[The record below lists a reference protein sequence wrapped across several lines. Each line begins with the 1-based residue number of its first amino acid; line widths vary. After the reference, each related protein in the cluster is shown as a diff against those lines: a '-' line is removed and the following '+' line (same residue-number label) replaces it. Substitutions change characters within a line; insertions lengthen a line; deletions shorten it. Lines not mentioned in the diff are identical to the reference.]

1 MAAASIELEK
11 DLYRIVPMGE
21 SHLDEVLAIEKVSFP
36 TPWSRSAFL
45 GELFDNQFAYY
56 YVCLKEGRVVGYAGM
71 WIILDEAH
79 VTNIAIHPHFRG
91 RKLGKLLLMEIM
103 RQAVCLGAEKIT
115 LEVRPS
121 NKVAQKLYRQLG
133 FVAAGI
139 RKGYYSDTLEDAI
152 IMWKHLYD
160 VDERRK

>member
-56 YVCLKEGRVVGYAGM
+56 YVCLKESRVVGYAGM

-103 RQAVCLGAEKIT
+103 RQAVSRAEKIT

-121 NKVAQKLYRQLG
+121 NKVAQNCTGNWVLWLQEFAR
-133 FVAAGI
+133 V
-139 RKGYYSDTLEDAI
+139 TTAI
-152 IMWKHLYD
+152 PWKMPLSCGSIFMM
-160 VDERRK
+160 

>member
-1 MAAASIELEK
+1 MRGL
-11 DLYRIVPMGE
+11 
-21 SHLDEVLAIEKVSFP
+21 
-36 TPWSRSAFL
+36 
-45 GELFDNQFAYY
+45 
-56 YVCLKEGRVVGYAGM
+56 

-91 RKLGKLLLMEIM
+91 RKLGRVIINGNM

-139 RKGYYSDTLEDAI
+139 RKGYYSDT
-152 IMWKHLYD
+152 WKMPLSCGNYLYD
-160 VDERRK
+160 VDERGRK